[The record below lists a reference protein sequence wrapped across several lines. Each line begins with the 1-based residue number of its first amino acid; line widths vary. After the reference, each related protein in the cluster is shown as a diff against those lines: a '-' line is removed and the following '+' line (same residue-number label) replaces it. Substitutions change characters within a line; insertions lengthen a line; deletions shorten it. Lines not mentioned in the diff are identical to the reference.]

1 MKVQRTYHS
10 TPEQL
15 AAAGTFLPTPDVVWD
30 GDDVDYEISKAD
42 WERMDAA
49 ASGRRGGGR
58 V

>member
-1 MKVQRTYHS
+1 MQRTYHS